1 MIIYASVSQDG
12 VSTLGNAF
20 IAVHTGIVDSGKVVV
35 SLFLFVGLLAFFLK
49 KL

>member
-1 MIIYASVSQDG
+1 MIIYATVSDG